1 MLRRKPPPRLTT
13 SSPRPLPLLATE
25 PFRAWEAS
33 EYGVMNSSCFR
44 MGVVAIAFAACSSS
58 NIPTGGAGGTIA
70 GTGGLAGQ
78 TSAEGGSGFDAMG
91 SDVADA
97 PQASPDGPQDL
108 GPLAV
113 GGSSDSGGATGSGGV
128 SGLGGATANGGSGGT
143 GGSSIDAASDF
154 SNPAVH
160 DAALDS
166 SVDSTVADAKT
177 GTDTNPP
184 LCPAT
189 YGAGEGRACPLQ
201 GTCDYS
207 EGRCGCLPCAPDGGF
222 TGQSSS
228 YWHCRLWTDI
238 SAGCPA
244 RSPVLNTACSVD
256 GLACDYSQCCGG
268 PSLGPGLQCTGGRWQ
283 LDPLLIGV
291 CSCAIRLCP

>member
-1 MLRRKPPPRLTT
+1 
-13 SSPRPLPLLATE
+13 
-25 PFRAWEAS
+25 
-33 EYGVMNSSCFR
+33 MNSSCFR

-108 GPLAV
+108 GPLGV
-113 GGSSDSGGATGSGGV
+113 GGSSDSGGATASGGV

-166 SVDSTVADAKT
+166 SVDSTMADAKT

-256 GLACDYSQCCGG
+256 GLVCDYSQCCGG